1 MEDRLFFVWVGFP
14 LAAEKSF
21 FKNIRATRLTLPEE
35 NQDDNSDE
43 CGGGLS
49 IFKKK
54 KTQLAGEEEGG
65 VWIRQLTQAISV
77 GALLYYAFGPYF
89 VPQMGFVC
97 DLAQM
102 SYQSNQ

>member
-21 FKNIRATRLTLPEE
+21 SKNIRATRLTLPEE

-54 KTQLAGEEEGG
+54 KH
-65 VWIRQLTQAISV
+65 
-77 GALLYYAFGPYF
+77 
-89 VPQMGFVC
+89 
-97 DLAQM
+97 
-102 SYQSNQ
+102 N

>member
-1 MEDRLFFVWVGFP
+1 MWWGVEHF
-14 LAAEKSF
+14 
-21 FKNIRATRLTLPEE
+21 
-35 NQDDNSDE
+35 Q
-43 CGGGLS
+43 
-49 IFKKK
+49 KK

-65 VWIRQLTQAISV
+65 VWIGQLTQAIFV
-77 GALLYYAFGPYF
+77 GALLYYAFDPYF

>member
-54 KTQLAGEEEGG
+54 KH
-65 VWIRQLTQAISV
+65 
-77 GALLYYAFGPYF
+77 
-89 VPQMGFVC
+89 
-97 DLAQM
+97 
-102 SYQSNQ
+102 N

>member
-54 KTQLAGEEEGG
+54 KNTISWGG
-65 VWIRQLTQAISV
+65 GGRS
-77 GALLYYAFGPYF
+77 
-89 VPQMGFVC
+89 M
-97 DLAQM
+97 D
-102 SYQSNQ
+102 